1 MEIRYIR
8 LGTALLTAAS
18 FAIPST
24 LQASE
29 SRRIEEVVV
38 TAERKE
44 SSVQDT
50 SISITAFTSEMMD
63 DFGIRNQ
70 SDLQNLVPATT
81 IQPYDS
87 AIRGVGR
94 NFRNLGGDP
103 GVATYMNGVYSEDL
117 YTATIGSFWDI
128 ERIEVLRGP
137 QGTLYGRNAVGGA
150 MNFLYKTPS
159 DEFEFAAKG
168 IVGDYGTQ
176 DAYFMV
182 NAPLV
187 EGVLNARLVGS
198 SREHD
203 GWVEEKG
210 PVGDDLDSGNE
221 TNIAISLEW
230 IINDDM
236 RINLRQNKADVDRV
250 MGGAQGGGLIVLTGE
265 NAFGDQLH
273 NTTRINHGLRAVDAA
288 EVNPLSSAFVDQS
301 QSILNF
307 TNPTTGA
314 NITAQYDRPGVD
326 NGPEGR
332 NSSFGSTIDP
342 GDCIFLDR
350 EDIKGDDVC
359 AYTNGLNQELFDQQ
373 GTQLEFAWDIS
384 DALQFKYI
392 FGYNTLLYER
402 TTDDDSTSSATF
414 DRQFYVNHE
423 AEYVSH
429 ELQLF
434 WDINESLSVTS
445 GIFFYD
451 STIDQRYDFYANN
464 DKYSSQTFGLDGAN
478 GGPSFLQGLAGIV
491 GLPAGA
497 ADESFAAGL
506 PNGTPLGFLF
516 GGDNVAVG
524 VTGLTHQSAKTDN
537 RAANLPVGDFNI
549 VTGPWLGGAD
559 YLGDIQNGPAVGA
572 SFITS
577 TNKTQ
582 RTAFAAYSQGVWDIN
597 EKFTLTF
604 GLRYAEDEVEGEEL
618 LGRYAESMGVLS
630 AFGQANV
637 ALANIV
643 RGAVDGA
650 AVLAD
655 GVTPNPNFLGLTG
668 AVEPWL
674 EGTPIVFGAFR
685 ELKRKDDDVTGRLN
699 LDYNWTDDIM
709 IYGNYTTGYRSGG
722 FNLAFFSD
730 TPQYEPEQLAAYE
743 LGLKGQ
749 FYDSTLQVNAS
760 AYFYDYEA
768 IHTFTEE
775 ACDPSD
781 TLATAQSACSVVD
794 STSSVQAAPGAEV
807 KGAEVEVTWLATDQL
822 TLGGNVSFTQAEFTE
837 SFFVVD
843 GADPSIPGAIYDIA
857 NEADRRRDVNGRRL
871 PNIPEYKT
879 SIYGNYE
886 IPMAGNGRVNLLAN
900 YSWIDEVYFG
910 SFEQE
915 LDKAPAYDRIDL
927 RATWTSPSESW
938 IVSGFVNNVTDELG
952 IRFIERHGQTD
963 GYRRTAQV
971 TEPRVFGVELSYT
984 FLN

>member
-1 MEIRYIR
+1 MEVRYIR

-18 FAIPST
+18 FALPVT
-24 LQASE
+24 LQAAE
-29 SRRIEEVVV
+29 GRRLEEVVV

-87 AIRGVGR
+87 AVRGVGR

-150 MNFLYKTPS
+150 MNFLYNKPS
-159 DEFEFAAKG
+159 GEFEFAAKG

-182 NAPLV
+182 NSPII
-187 EGVLNARLVGS
+187 ENVLNARLVGS

-210 PVGDDLDSGNE
+210 PVGDDLDSGDE
-221 TNIAISLEW
+221 TNIALSLEW
-230 IINDDM
+230 IINDNM
-236 RINLRQNKADVDRV
+236 TFNIRQNKADVDRV
-250 MGGAQGGGLIVLTGE
+250 MGGAQGGGLVVLNGE
-265 NAFGDQLH
+265 NIYGDQLR
-273 NTTRINHGLRAVDAA
+273 NPNRISHGLRAVDPT
-288 EVNPLSSAFVDQS
+288 VTNPMDSAFVDQN
-301 QSILNF
+301 QQILNF

-314 NITAQYDRPGVD
+314 NIQAQYTRPGVD
-326 NGPEGR
+326 NSPQIR
-332 NSSFGSTIDP
+332 NSFFGSTVNP
-342 GDCIFLDR
+342 GDCVFTDR
-350 EDIKGDDVC
+350 EDIKGDEVC
-359 AYTNGLNQELFDQQ
+359 AYTNGFNSELFDQQ
-373 GTQLEFAWDIS
+373 GTQAEFSWDIS
-384 DALQFKYI
+384 DAVQFKYI

-402 TTDDDSTSSATF
+402 TTDDDSTSSASF
-414 DRQFYVNHE
+414 DRQYYVNHE

-434 WDINESLSVTS
+434 WDVGENLTFTS

-451 STIDQRYDFYANN
+451 SVIDQRYDFYSSG

-478 GGPSFLQGLAGIV
+478 GGPTFMQGLAGI
-491 GLPAGA
+491 LAQANNNPALATTELIPGVPLA
-497 ADESFAAGL
+497 
-506 PNGTPLGFLF
+506 TPLGFLF
-516 GGDNVAVG
+516 GADNVVVG
-524 VTGLTHQSAKTDN
+524 VTGLTHQSAKIDN

-559 YLGDIQNGPAVGA
+559 YLGNIQNGPAVGA
-572 SFITS
+572 SDITS
-577 TNKTQ
+577 TNKTS
-582 RTAFAAYSQGVWDIN
+582 REAYAAYTQGVWDIN

-604 GLRYAEDEVEGEEL
+604 GLRYAEDDVKGEEL
-618 LGRYAESMGVLS
+618 LGRYSESMGVLD
-630 AFGQANV
+630 AFGQSNV
-637 ALANIV
+637 ALANII
-643 RGAVDGA
+643 RGAVDPTT
-650 AVLAD
+650 LQ
-655 GVTPNPNFLGLTG
+655 LTG

-685 ELKRKDDDVTGRLN
+685 EVARVDDDVTGRIN
-699 LDYNWTDDIM
+699 LDYNWTDDVM
-709 IYGNYTTGYRSGG
+709 IYANYTTGYRSGG

-730 TPQYEPEQLAAYE
+730 TPQYEPEQLGAFE

-749 FYDSTLQVNAS
+749 FYDATLQVNAS
-760 AYFYDYEA
+760 AYFYDYES

-775 ACDPSD
+775 ACDPGD
-781 TLATAQSACSVVD
+781 TLATAQSACAVVD

-807 KGAEVEVTWLATDQL
+807 KGAEVELTWLAGDNL
-822 TLGGNVSFTQAEFTE
+822 TLGGNASYTQAEFTE

-843 GADPSIPGAIYDIA
+843 GADPSIPGSIYDIT
-857 NEADRRRDVNGRRL
+857 NETDRRRDVNGRRL
-871 PNIPEYKT
+871 PNIPEYKL
-879 SIYGNYE
+879 SLYGNYE
-886 IPMAGNGRVNLLAN
+886 IPLGGNGRLNLLAN
-900 YSWIDEVYFG
+900 YSWIDEVFFG

-915 LDKAPAYDRIDL
+915 LDKAPEYDRVDL

-938 IVSGFVNNVTDELG
+938 IVSGFVNNVTDDLG
-952 IRFIERHGQTD
+952 IRFIERHGYED

-971 TEPRVFGVELSYT
+971 TEPRVFGLEVSYT

>member
-1 MEIRYIR
+1 
-8 LGTALLTAAS
+8 
-18 FAIPST
+18 
-24 LQASE
+24 
-29 SRRIEEVVV
+29 
-38 TAERKE
+38 
-44 SSVQDT
+44 VQDT

-150 MNFLYKTPS
+150 MNFLYKKPS

-250 MGGAQGGGLIVLTGE
+250 MGGAQGGGLIVLNGE
-265 NAFGDQLH
+265 NIYGDQLH
-273 NTTRINHGLRAVDAA
+273 NTTRINHGLRAVDATEA
-288 EVNPLSSAFVDQS
+288 NPLSSAFVDQS

-326 NGPEGR
+326 TGPATR
-332 NSSFGSTIDP
+332 NSSFGSTVNP

-350 EDIKGDDVC
+350 EDIKGDDIC
-359 AYTNGLNQELFDQQ
+359 AYTNGQNFELFDQQ

-402 TTDDDSTSSATF
+402 TTEDDSTSNTTY

-451 STIDQRYDFYANN
+451 STIDQRYDFYNQG
-464 DKYSSQTFGLDGAN
+464 DKYSSTSFGLDGI
-478 GGPSFLQGLAGIV
+478 LAAAA
-491 GLPAGA
+491 PGA
-497 ADESFAAGL
+497 VPGD
-506 PNGTPLGFLF
+506 PPLGFLF
-516 GGDNVAVG
+516 GPAN
-524 VTGLTHQSAKTDN
+524 LTHQSAK
-537 RAANLPVGDFNI
+537 AAAIAAGEPVGNFTI

-559 YLGDIQNGPAVGA
+559 YLGDVQNAPAVGA
-572 SFITS
+572 SDITS
-577 TNKTQ
+577 TNKTE

-604 GLRYAEDEVEGEEL
+604 GLRYAEDEVAGEEL
-618 LGRYAESMGVLS
+618 LGRYSESMGVLN
-630 AFGQANV
+630 AFGIN
-637 ALANIV
+637 LGTANIL
-643 RGAVDGA
+643 RGAVDPA
-650 AVLAD
+650 TLQ
-655 GVTPNPNFLGLTG
+655 LTG

-674 EGTPIVFGAFR
+674 NGTPIVFGAFR

-709 IYGNYTTGYRSGG
+709 IYGNITTGYRSGG

-730 TPQYEPEQLAAYE
+730 SPQYEPEQLSAFE
-743 LGLKGQ
+743 LGVKGQ

-760 AYFYDYEA
+760 AYFYDYET

-781 TLATAQSACSVVD
+781 TLATAQSACAVVD

-822 TLGGNVSFTQAEFTE
+822 TLGGNASFTQAEFTK

-857 NEADRRRDVNGRRL
+857 NEVDRRRDVNGRRL

-879 SIYGNYE
+879 SLYGNYE
-886 IPMAGNGRVNLLAN
+886 IPLAGNGRVNLLAN
-900 YSWIDEVYFG
+900 YSWIDEVFFG

-938 IVSGFVNNVTDELG
+938 IVSGFVNNVTDDLG
-952 IRFIERHGQTD
+952 IRFIERHSQED

-971 TEPRVFGVELSYT
+971 TEPRVFGLELSYT

>member
-1 MEIRYIR
+1 MKVRYIR

-18 FAIPST
+18 FTIPST
-24 LQASE
+24 VQAAD

-150 MNFLYKTPS
+150 MNFLYKKPS
-159 DEFEFAAKG
+159 DKFEFAAKG

-250 MGGAQGGGLIVLTGE
+250 MGGAQGGGLIVLNGE
-265 NAFGDQLH
+265 NIYGDQLH
-273 NTTRINHGLRAVDAA
+273 NTTRINHGLRAVDATEA
-288 EVNPLSSAFVDQS
+288 NPLSSAFVDQS

-326 NGPEGR
+326 TGPATR
-332 NSSFGSTIDP
+332 NSSFGSTVNP

-350 EDIKGDDVC
+350 EDIKGDDIC
-359 AYTNGLNQELFDQQ
+359 AYTNGQNFELFDQQ

-402 TTDDDSTSSATF
+402 TTEDDSTSNTTY

-451 STIDQRYDFYANN
+451 STIDQRYDFYNQG
-464 DKYSSQTFGLDGAN
+464 DKYSSTSFGLDGI
-478 GGPSFLQGLAGIV
+478 LAAAA
-491 GLPAGA
+491 PGA
-497 ADESFAAGL
+497 VPGD
-506 PNGTPLGFLF
+506 PPLGFLF
-516 GGDNVAVG
+516 GPAN
-524 VTGLTHQSAKTDN
+524 LTHQSAK
-537 RAANLPVGDFNI
+537 AAAIAAGEPVGNFTI

-559 YLGDIQNGPAVGA
+559 YLGDVQNAPAVGA
-572 SFITS
+572 SEITS
-577 TNKTQ
+577 TNKTE

-604 GLRYAEDEVEGEEL
+604 GLRYAEDEVAGEEL
-618 LGRYAESMGVLS
+618 LGRYSESMGVLN
-630 AFGQANV
+630 AFGIN
-637 ALANIV
+637 LGTANIL
-643 RGAVDGA
+643 RGAVDPA
-650 AVLAD
+650 TLQ
-655 GVTPNPNFLGLTG
+655 LTG

-674 EGTPIVFGAFR
+674 NGTPIVFGAFR

-709 IYGNYTTGYRSGG
+709 IYGNITTGYRSGG

-730 TPQYEPEQLAAYE
+730 SPQYEPEQLSAFE
-743 LGLKGQ
+743 LGVKGQ

-760 AYFYDYEA
+760 AYFYDYET

-781 TLATAQSACSVVD
+781 TLATAQSACAVVD

-822 TLGGNVSFTQAEFTE
+822 TLGGNASFTQAEFTK

-857 NEADRRRDVNGRRL
+857 NEVDRRRDVNGRRL

-879 SIYGNYE
+879 SLYGNYE
-886 IPMAGNGRVNLLAN
+886 IPLAGNGRVNLLAN
-900 YSWIDEVYFG
+900 YSWIDEVFFG

-938 IVSGFVNNVTDELG
+938 IVSGFVNNVTDDLG
-952 IRFIERHGQTD
+952 IRFIERHSQED

-971 TEPRVFGVELSYT
+971 TEPRVFGLELSYT